1 MQTTTTW
8 NYSAISTTT
17 LLQSLGFTVY
27 KRGCP
32 YYIRYCNGVVNVYTV
47 NGNKNVNTIVYPLH
61 RCTVKHCKA
70 YILPLLQNGK
80 HCIKL
85 N

>member
-17 LLQSLGFTVY
+17 LQQSLGFTVY

-32 YYIRYCNGVVNVYTV
+32 YYVRYS
-47 NGNKNVNTIVYPLH
+47 NGNVTVLSYTGHVVNTIVYPLH
-61 RCTVKHCKA
+61 RCTVRECKA